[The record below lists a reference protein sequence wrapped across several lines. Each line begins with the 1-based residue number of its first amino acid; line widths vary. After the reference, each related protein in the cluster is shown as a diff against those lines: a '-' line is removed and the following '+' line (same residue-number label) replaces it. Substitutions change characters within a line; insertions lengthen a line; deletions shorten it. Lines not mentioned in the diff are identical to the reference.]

1 MCKWSQQKLGGQG
14 ATAGRVVALPCL
26 PLCRLAPAWKT
37 TNKRAHHMHIM
48 LADQTCELAQPKKK
62 NQPRLSLTKQP
73 PNSEKANGSVVQV
86 KIGQYVSMYHN
97 K

>member
-1 MCKWSQQKLGGQG
+1 MQ
-14 ATAGRVVALPCL
+14 
-26 PLCRLAPAWKT
+26 
-37 TNKRAHHMHIM
+37 IM

-73 PNSEKANGSVVQV
+73 SNSVKANGSVVQV
-86 KIGQYVSMYHN
+86 KIGQHVSMYYN